1 MPPDVTS
8 SSPGCNWVS
17 IFSCS
22 FCFLRCGA
30 IRRKY
35 MAANMRT
42 SGASCIRADAPPGPA
57 GEAGAAWARNRCN
70 LVIASSGVLKNLK
83 RANKPTQIHKSKPNP
98 LPPEYRKLKT
108 KSASNWSAAQSEEHY
123 GFKRWGA
130 NHFSVDSE
138 GFEKKQ
144 PLADDRNIRLMD
156 VIDEAK
162 SMGLKAPLVIRLQDT
177 LRYRVTQIN
186 QAFAK
191 AIKEEGYKG
200 EYRGVFPIKVNQ
212 LREVVDEIVAA
223 GKDFNY
229 GLEAGSKPELMI
241 ALAMHEGAQRLII
254 CNGYKDD
261 DYIRLALLGRK
272 LGKKIILVVEQLAE
286 LDDIIRISQ
295 ETGVKPMIGFRAKLQ
310 TRGEGKW
317 AMSTGDNAKF
327 GLNTAEILFACEK
340 LRAVKLQSCLRLVH
354 FHIGSQVPNIIT
366 IKNAVIEA
374 TRFYCQ
380 LAKMGFPMG
389 YLDVG
394 GGLGV
399 DYDGSRTNFESSMN
413 YSMEEYARDVVFN
426 IREICAA
433 SGVAVPDIVSESGRA
448 IVAPHS
454 LLVVEVFER
463 INKRES
469 LGHEHQPKEKHKVVE
484 DLEVML
490 KNKTKLGRLERFH
503 DALQK
508 KDEAFSLF
516 NLGYLDLENRAAAE
530 SIFWQICEQ
539 IAKEGRKTGYQ
550 PEELH
555 DLNKLLADQYV
566 CNFSVFQSLLD
577 HWALKQLFPIAPL
590 YRLNERPT
598 VNAILVDIT
607 CDSDGKISSFI
618 DLQDTKDYLTL
629 HPLNNKPY
637 YLGVYLTGAYQ
648 DIMGDL
654 HNLFGRVNEVHVFL
668 EPDEPNG
675 FYIEEALSGSRI
687 ADVIEGV
694 QYQQEDLCRKMKA
707 QIDAATKKDM
717 VKPREGVRLHEL
729 YESQML
735 NKTYLNIV
743 PKNGRKK
750 KNGA

>member
-1 MPPDVTS
+1 
-8 SSPGCNWVS
+8 
-17 IFSCS
+17 
-22 FCFLRCGA
+22 
-30 IRRKY
+30 
-35 MAANMRT
+35 
-42 SGASCIRADAPPGPA
+42 
-57 GEAGAAWARNRCN
+57 
-70 LVIASSGVLKNLK
+70 
-83 RANKPTQIHKSKPNP
+83 
-98 LPPEYRKLKT
+98 
-108 KSASNWSAAQSEEHY
+108 
-123 GFKRWGA
+123 
-130 NHFSVDSE
+130 
-138 GFEKKQ
+138 
-144 PLADDRNIRLMD
+144 MD
-156 VIDEAK
+156 VVDEALG
-162 SMGLKAPLVIRLQDT
+162 MGLKAPMVIRFQDL
-177 LRYRVTQIN
+177 LRHRVIQLNECFI
-186 QAFAK
+186 K

-200 EYRGVFPIKVNQ
+200 DYRGVFPIKVNQ
-212 LREVVDEIVAA
+212 LREVVDEIVLA
-223 GKDFNY
+223 GKDYNY

-241 ALAMHEGAQRLII
+241 ALAMHEGSQRLII
-254 CNGYKDD
+254 CNGYKDH

-272 LGKKIILVVEQLAE
+272 LGKKIIIVVEQLAE

-295 ETGVKPMIGFRAKLQ
+295 ETGVKPMIGFRSKLQ

-317 AMSTGDNAKF
+317 AMSSGDNAKF

-340 LRAVKLQSCLRLVH
+340 LKAAKLGACLKLVH

-374 TRFYCQ
+374 SRFYCQ

-394 GGLGV
+394 GGLGI

-433 SGVAVPDIVSESGRA
+433 SGVPVPDIVSESGRA
-448 IVAPHS
+448 VVAPHS

-469 LGHEHQPKEKHKVVE
+469 LGHQHQPKVKHKVVT

-503 DALQK
+503 DSLQK
-508 KDEAFSLF
+508 KEEAFSLF

-555 DLNKLLADQYV
+555 DLDKLLADQYV

-577 HWALKQLFPIAPL
+577 HWALKQLFPVAPL
-590 YRLNERPT
+590 HRLNEKPS

-618 DLQDTKDYLTL
+618 DLQDVKDYITL
-629 HPLNNKPY
+629 HPLNNQPY
-637 YLGVYLTGAYQ
+637 YLGVFLTGAYQ

-668 EPDEPNG
+668 EADEPNG
-675 FYIEEALSGSRI
+675 FYIEEALTGSRI

-694 QYQQEDLCRKMKA
+694 QYQQEELCRKMKA
-707 QIDAATKKDM
+707 QIDAATRKDM
-717 VKPREGVRLHEL
+717 VKPREGVRLLEL

-735 NKTYLNIV
+735 NKTYLNIE
-743 PKNGRKK
+743 PKSRRKK
-750 KNGA
+750 KR

>member
-1 MPPDVTS
+1 MKSKS
-8 SSPGCNWVS
+8 SS
-17 IFSCS
+17 
-22 FCFLRCGA
+22 A
-30 IRRKY
+30 
-35 MAANMRT
+35 
-42 SGASCIRADAPPGPA
+42 
-57 GEAGAAWARNRCN
+57 
-70 LVIASSGVLKNLK
+70 
-83 RANKPTQIHKSKPNP
+83 
-98 LPPEYRKLKT
+98 
-108 KSASNWSAAQSEEHY
+108 WSAAKSEEHY
-123 GFKRWGA
+123 GFKRWGSG
-130 NHFSVDSE
+130 HISVDDG
-138 GFEKKQ
+138 GFVNVQ
-144 PLADDRNIRLMD
+144 PLADGRGIRVLD
-156 VIDEAK
+156 VIDEALG
-162 SMGLKAPLVIRLQDT
+162 MGLKAPMVIRFQDL
-177 LRYRVTQIN
+177 LRHRVVQIN
-186 QAFAK
+186 GCFAK

-200 EYRGVFPIKVNQ
+200 GYRGVFPIKVNQ

-241 ALAMHEGAQRLII
+241 ALAMHEGTQRLII
-254 CNGYKDD
+254 CNGYKDH
-261 DYIRLALLGRK
+261 DYIRLALMGRK
-272 LGKKIILVVEQLAE
+272 LGKKIIIVVEQLAE
-286 LDDIIRISQ
+286 LDDIIKISH
-295 ETGVKPMIGFRAKLQ
+295 EVGVKPMIGFRAKLQ

-340 LRAVKLQSCLRLVH
+340 LRTAKLQSCLRLVH

-394 GGLGV
+394 GGLGI

-426 IREICAA
+426 IREICKD

-469 LGHEHQPKEKHKVVE
+469 LGQQHQPKEKHKVVE

-508 KDEAFSLF
+508 KEEAFSLF

-530 SIFWQICEQ
+530 SLFWQICEQ
-539 IAKEGRKTGYQ
+539 IAKESQKTGYQ

-577 HWALKQLFPIAPL
+577 HWALKQLFPVAPL
-590 YRLNERPT
+590 HRLNEKPT

-618 DLQDTKDYLTL
+618 DLQDVKDYITL

-637 YLGVYLTGAYQ
+637 YLGVFLTGAYQ

-668 EPDEPNG
+668 EDDEPNG
-675 FYIEEALSGSRI
+675 FYIEEALAGSRI

-694 QYQQEDLCRKMKA
+694 QYQWEELCRKIKQ
-707 QIDAATKKDM
+707 QIDHATKKDLI
-717 VKPREGVRLHEL
+717 KPREGVRLVEF

-735 NKTYLNIV
+735 AKTYLNIE
-743 PKNGRKK
+743 PKNGKK
-750 KNGA
+750 KR

>member
-1 MPPDVTS
+1 M
-8 SSPGCNWVS
+8 
-17 IFSCS
+17 
-22 FCFLRCGA
+22 
-30 IRRKY
+30 
-35 MAANMRT
+35 
-42 SGASCIRADAPPGPA
+42 
-57 GEAGAAWARNRCN
+57 
-70 LVIASSGVLKNLK
+70 
-83 RANKPTQIHKSKPNP
+83 KS
-98 LPPEYRKLKT
+98 
-108 KSASNWSAAQSEEHY
+108 KSASTWSAAKSEDHY
-123 GFKRWGA
+123 GFKRWGSG
-130 NHFSVDSE
+130 HITVDSD
-138 GFEKKQ
+138 GFVTVQ
-144 PLADDRNIRLMD
+144 PQADGRSIRVLD
-156 VIDEAK
+156 VVDEALG
-162 SMGLKAPLVIRLQDT
+162 MGLKAPMVIRFQDL
-177 LRYRVTQIN
+177 LRHRVIQLNETFRQ
-186 QAFAK
+186 
-191 AIKEEGYKG
+191 AIKQEGYKG
-200 EYRGVFPIKVNQ
+200 DYRGVFPIKVNQ

-223 GKDFNY
+223 GKDYNY
-229 GLEAGSKPELMI
+229 GIEAGSKPELMI
-241 ALAMHEGAQRLII
+241 ALAMHEGANRLII
-254 CNGYKDD
+254 CNGYKDH

-272 LGKKIILVVEQLAE
+272 LGKKIILVVEQLSE
-286 LDDIIRISQ
+286 IDDIISIAA

-340 LRAVKLQSCLRLVH
+340 LKAAKLKACLRLVH

-374 TRFYCQ
+374 TRFYVQ

-394 GGLGV
+394 GGLGI

-426 IREICAA
+426 IREICRSA
-433 SGVAVPDIVSESGRA
+433 GVAEPDIVSESGRA
-448 IVAPHS
+448 VVAPHS
-454 LLVVEVFER
+454 MLVVEVFER

-469 LGHEHQPKEKHKVVE
+469 LGHQHQPKEKQKIVS
-484 DLEVML
+484 DLEVLL
-490 KNKTKLGRLERFH
+490 KNSAKLGRLERFH

-508 KDEAFSLF
+508 KEEAFSLF

-530 SIFWQICEQ
+530 QIFWQICEN
-539 IAKEGRKTGYQ
+539 IAKEGQKTGYQ

-555 DLNKLLADQYV
+555 DLSKLLADQYV

-590 YRLNERPT
+590 HRLNEKPT

-618 DLQDTKDYLTL
+618 DLEDVKDYVTL
-629 HPLNNKPY
+629 HPLNSKPY
-637 YLGVYLTGAYQ
+637 YLGIFLTGAYQ

-668 EPDEPNG
+668 EDDEPNG

-707 QIDAATKKDM
+707 QIDAATRKDM
-717 VKPREGVRLHEL
+717 VKPREGVRLLEL

-735 NKTYLNIV
+735 NKTYLNIE
-743 PKNGRKK
+743 PKSGRKK
-750 KNGA
+750 SRH